1 MDVTGHTTSESS
13 TRTSRPVSIR
23 DVAAAAGVSYQTVSR
38 VINQSP
44 RVKQSTRQLVLATIS
59 ELGFRPN
66 RAARTL
72 AGGPI
77 GSITVLTPNTTLF
90 GQASLIQGIEEAARA
105 AGFAVGIRV
114 VESDAPQEVADA
126 VDRAVEPGTA
136 LIVVAFDRAGTL
148 ALAAVPP
155 EVPMVAAVET
165 PVGDEGAGQPW
176 VWTDDRKA
184 AADATRFLLDL
195 GHQTVHYIAI
205 PSSTEHSQR
214 TAGWRQSLREAG
226 VAVPEPLQGGWDPH
240 SGYEAGR
247 VLAADP
253 AVTAVLCGNDDLAV
267 GVIRAMHE
275 AGRAIPDSVS
285 VVGFDD
291 TPHAAYLSPALTT
304 VRLDFVEL
312 GRECV
317 RRLWPFVDPALATE
331 PQGPRPE
338 PELIVRESAG
348 PAPGQPGTP
357 PVRRRPRSHRS
368 LSGPR
373 LQPCPPATVKE

>member
-1 MDVTGHTTSESS
+1 MDVTGHTTSGSPS
-13 TRTSRPVSIR
+13 GTSRAASIR

-44 RVKQSTRQLVLATIS
+44 RVKQSTRQLVLATI
-59 ELGFRPN
+59 EDLGFRPN

-77 GSITVLTPNTTLF
+77 GSVTVLTPNTTLF

-114 VESDAPQEVADA
+114 VESDAPPEVANA
-126 VDRAVEPGTA
+126 VARAVEPGTA
-136 LIVVAFDRAGTL
+136 LIVIAFDRAGTL

-155 EVPMVAAVET
+155 GVPMVAAVET

-176 VWTDDRKA
+176 VWMDDREA
-184 AADATRFLLDL
+184 ARQATRFLLGL
-195 GHQTVHYIAI
+195 GHQTVHYVAI
-205 PSSTEHSQR
+205 PSSTAHSQR
-214 TAGWRQSLREAG
+214 TAGWQLALREAG
-226 VAVPEPLQGGWDPH
+226 VAAPEPLQGGWNPR

-275 AGRAIPDSVS
+275 AGRAIPGSVS

-291 TPHAAYLSPALTT
+291 TPHAEFLSPALTT

-317 RRLWPFVDPALATE
+317 RRLRPFVDPALAAE
-331 PQGPRPE
+331 PPSPRPQ
-338 PELIVRESAG
+338 PQLIVRESAG
-348 PAPGQPGTP
+348 PAPAPG
-357 PVRRRPRSHRS
+357 
-368 LSGPR
+368 
-373 LQPCPPATVKE
+373 